1 MSWKSLFQENLWQKL
16 FALGL
21 AILIWLTV
29 SSTEAVRFG
38 ALDFEAVQEV
48 SGVPIVVLTRAADV
62 WRYEVRPERVSV
74 TLRGPSGLL
83 STLTATRMEAYVNL
97 VELDQ
102 DQSSGE
108 VEIHVNAP
116 LGTRVIEVDPARVMV
131 ERIREPSGKP

>member
-1 MSWKSLFQENLWQKL
+1 MSWKSLFQESLWQKL

-29 SSTEAVRFG
+29 SSSEAVRFG
-38 ALDFEAVQEV
+38 ALDVESVQEI

-62 WRYEVRPERVSV
+62 WRYEVRPDRVSV

-83 STLTATRMEAYVNL
+83 SAVTAMRMEAYVNL

-102 DQSSGE
+102 ASGE

-116 LGTRVIEVDPARVMV
+116 AGTRVVEVDPSRVLV

>member
-1 MSWKSLFQENLWQKL
+1 MTWKTLFQENLWQKL

-29 SSTEAVRFG
+29 SSSEAVRFG
-38 ALDFEAVQEV
+38 ALDVEAVQEIAD
-48 SGVPIVVLTRAADV
+48 VPIVVLTRAADV

-74 TLRGPSGLL
+74 TLRGPAGQL
-83 STLTATRMEAYVNL
+83 STVTAMGMEAYVNL

-102 DQSSGE
+102 GSGE

-116 LGTRVIEVDPARVMV
+116 VGTRVIEVDPPRVRV
-131 ERIREPSGKP
+131 ERIPESTHKQP

>member
-1 MSWKSLFQENLWQKL
+1 MSWKSLLQENFWQKL

-29 SSTEAVRFG
+29 SSSEAVRFG
-38 ALDFEAVQEV
+38 ALDVESIQEI
-48 SGVPIVVLTRAADV
+48 GDVPIVVLTRAADV

-83 STLTATRMEAYVNL
+83 GSVTAMRMEAYVNL
-97 VELDQ
+97 VEQ
-102 DQSSGE
+102 DQASGE

-116 LGTRVIEVDPARVMV
+116 VGTRVIQVDPPRVLV
-131 ERIREPSGKP
+131 QRIPEPSSKP